1 MTEYSVP
8 TFLKE
13 IPDLVKFKELRF
25 LNRYDWIPL
34 VMLGVLCYFAPEI
47 PLYFELTGLSN
58 MQSLMWGFFVPTIL
72 LTTPPLRLIRS
83 LIYLDPDDLKQMMK
97 VGIIGSWQY
106 LHLVKGGTTT
116 TIFSQ
121 DLRGRDFS
129 KANLILLIMDSSCF
143 PFFGL
148 VRDLRP
154 VPAWVKEQSS
164 QN

>member
-72 LTTPPLRLIRS
+72 LYHATFAVNSITHLFGSRRF
-83 LIYLDPDDLKQMMK
+83 KTMMK
-97 VGIIGSWQY
+97 AGIIGSWQY

-129 KANLILLIMDSSCF
+129 KANLILLIMDSSFF
-143 PFFGL
+143 PFS
-148 VRDLRP
+148 D
-154 VPAWVKEQSS
+154 
-164 QN
+164 